1 MKSNTKKNRTNK
13 IKTCCASNSKSRKC
27 IRKSDKKIFS
37 LPRRF
42 NKQTCIS
49 KPIKGFTMKASC
61 APYKGCSRKKHKK
74 FKGGRK
80 ILNKNNTAKRIKKE
94 ELPRGQRRVPEGLNV
109 FNNEN
114 DGGPMMVTMNTP
126 ITPPRNQQPQF
137 ITHTA
142 NNFVPDTPIRRRIQQ
157 QANRNNIQYR
167 DLLNN
172 LLRTGQL
179 DRPPARIERVP
190 GLTRMIREQSI
201 ENLAE
206 DVRSGRLPIV
216 NVSMSDISEPPTPE
230 TPVTQSNIV
239 IDTLSN
245 VNSTPTRRRR
255 SRPSTP
261 TTPTRRTRRRRR

>member
-1 MKSNTKKNRTNK
+1 MKSNTKKNK
-13 IKTCCASNSKSRKC
+13 IKTCCASNSKSKKC

-126 ITPPRNQQPQF
+126 ITPPRIQQP
-137 ITHTA
+137 
-142 NNFVPDTPIRRRIQQ
+142 

-167 DLLNN
+167 DLLDN

-179 DRPPARIERVP
+179 DIPPARIERVP
-190 GLTRMIREQSI
+190 GLTRMIREESI

-206 DVRSGRLPIV
+206 DVRSGRLPVV

-245 VNSTPTRRRR
+245 VDSNPRRRRR

-261 TTPTRRTRRRRR
+261 TTPTRRTRRRTRRSR